1 EFSFVTKRPALFINT
16 PIKVVNPEY
25 DQYENKPIEIAYRDI
40 CGISIDPDEVGNIAD
55 HVSEVFAREND
66 YRQTIINYFEE
77 NVYNIGSSGQNG
89 AKYIISSLK
98 NRR

>member
-1 EFSFVTKRPALFINT
+1 MTKRPVLFINT

-25 DQYENKPIEIAYRDI
+25 DQYENKPVEISYRDI
-40 CGISIDPDEVGNIAD
+40 IGISIDPGEVTNIAD

-66 YRQTIINYFEE
+66 FRQTITDYFEE
-77 NVYNIGSSGQNG
+77 NVYNIGHSGQNG
-89 AKYIISSLK
+89 AKYIVSSLK